1 MTAGTGPSRIK
12 AALEDLSGMLH
23 ANPQAAQVTLAP
35 VVASIDNGLRCRVS
49 GPSGEMVET
58 DMPRAM
64 GGDSACP
71 SPGWFFRASLAACC
85 ATVTAAQAA
94 RLGIVLTK
102 LEVRVAGDSDT
113 RGLLGID
120 EVSAAYS
127 ALRTDIE
134 IAAENAHPQQL
145 RDLVRWSE
153 AHSPVGCT
161 VREAPPNN
169 VRIVISGETVPPETS
184 PT

>member
-1 MTAGTGPSRIK
+1 MTVGTDPLRIK
-12 AALEDLSGMLH
+12 ATLDRLSDALR
-23 ANPQAAQVTLAP
+23 ANPQAAQATFAP
-35 VVASIDNGLRCRVS
+35 IVATMDNGLRCRVT
-49 GPSGEMVET
+49 GPSGEKIET

-64 GGDSACP
+64 GGDNACP

-102 LEVRVAGDSDT
+102 LEVRVSGDGDP
-113 RGLLGID
+113 RGILGID
-120 EVSAAYS
+120 HVSAGYS

-134 IAAENAHPQQL
+134 IAAENASPQQL
-145 RDLVRWSE
+145 RDLARWSE

-161 VREAPPNN
+161 VRDAPPNTMR
-169 VRIVISGETVPPETS
+169 VVISGETAAT
-184 PT
+184 